1 MMITVAPSHDF
12 SSVPFEVV
20 VHAGHDGRRVVAVRG
35 DVDLVTARDLTRC
48 LRAAVTEGPVTVDL
62 TGVEFFS
69 SAGVTAIED
78 VVSDAPTAIDVVIS
92 PSPRVRRTLGVLGLT
107 RLVTV
112 VASVEPE
119 PLAS

>member
-1 MMITVAPSHDF
+1 MTTVAPSHH
-12 SSVPFEVV
+12 SSSPFDVV
-20 VHAGHDGRRVVAVRG
+20 VHAGHDGRRIVAVRG

-48 LRAAVTEGPVTVDL
+48 LRAAVSDGPVTVDL
-62 TGVEFFS
+62 TDVRFFS

-78 VVSDAPTAIDVVIS
+78 VLSDAPTAIDVVIS

-107 RLVTV
+107 RLVPV